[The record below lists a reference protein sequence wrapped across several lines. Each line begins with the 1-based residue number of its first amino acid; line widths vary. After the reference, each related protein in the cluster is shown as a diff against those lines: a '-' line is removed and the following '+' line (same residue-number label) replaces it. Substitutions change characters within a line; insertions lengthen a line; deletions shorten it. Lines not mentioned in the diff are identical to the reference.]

1 MRFLVEILII
11 ITATS
16 TTRHVIGI
24 DVIANDVTT
33 RGSCAAT
40 DADGSCIDD
49 AYPSVVVPPS
59 DDEISAGGGGVFG
72 GDGGEEDEDEEDED
86 EDVDVDEDEEEEEEA
101 WEKNPSVSIHRQNSA
116 CADKDEK
123 CASYASSG
131 ACASNPGY
139 MTHNCASSCD
149 TCDMVIHA
157 ATVAKFAIDVDK
169 DVVARP
175 CMDDE
180 YECVE
185 WAGMGECEDNPG

>member
-11 ITATS
+11 IAATS
-16 TTRHVIGI
+16 TTSHVIGI

-40 DADGSCIDD
+40 DADGSCVDD

-72 GDGGEEDEDEEDED
+72 VDGGEEDEEEYEDEEEDEEDED
-86 EDVDVDEDEEEEEEA
+86 EEA
-101 WEKNPSVSIHRQNSA
+101 WVKNPSVSIHRQNPA

-139 MTHNCASSCD
+139 MTHNCASSCG

-157 ATVAKFAIDVDK
+157 AKVAEFAVDADK

-175 CMDDE
+175 CTDDE

-185 WAGMGECEDNPG
+185 WAGMGECENNPR